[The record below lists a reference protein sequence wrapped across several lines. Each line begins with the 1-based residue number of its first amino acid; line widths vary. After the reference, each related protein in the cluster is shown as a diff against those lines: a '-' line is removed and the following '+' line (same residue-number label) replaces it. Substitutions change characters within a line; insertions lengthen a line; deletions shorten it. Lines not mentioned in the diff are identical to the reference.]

1 MAALGRRLDEMSAVV
16 EQDDDLSSNEE
27 APLDENFPL
36 AGHGDYREHDEQD
49 ASDAESELASSW
61 KPESCK
67 EEEEGWKKIVLER
80 KGRTEY
86 FLEPCV
92 GVCVPHL
99 FELSFVSGKPTTR
112 SISSDHEVLRK

>member
-1 MAALGRRLDEMSAVV
+1 MSGLGRRLDEMSAVV

-27 APLDENFPL
+27 APLVENFPL

-49 ASDAESELASSW
+49 ASDAVSELASLR
-61 KPESCK
+61 KPKSCK

-80 KGRTEY
+80 KGHTKY

-92 GVCVPHL
+92 GFCVPHL
-99 FELSFVSGKPTTR
+99 FELSLVSGKR
-112 SISSDHEVLRK
+112 WQG